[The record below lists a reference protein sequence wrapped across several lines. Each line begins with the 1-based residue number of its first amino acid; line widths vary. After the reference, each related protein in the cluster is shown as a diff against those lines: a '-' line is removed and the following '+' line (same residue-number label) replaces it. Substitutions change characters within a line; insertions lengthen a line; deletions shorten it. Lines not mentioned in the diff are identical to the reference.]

1 MLDQASA
8 MSGSH
13 LLRNTAHDMGGVDVC
28 GETEA
33 EVTGGK
39 LGVEISRMSTP
50 ESLAGRVTCVPLNGV
65 PLNGGQEWGTVNV
78 RGPLF
83 VIPLHQSVNAEL

>member
-1 MLDQASA
+1 MIPVDLELRIPELWEGSRLLGSNLAPMLDQASA

-50 ESLAGRVTCVPLNGV
+50 ESLAGRVACVP
-65 PLNGGQEWGTVNV
+65 
-78 RGPLF
+78 
-83 VIPLHQSVNAEL
+83 

>member
-33 EVTGGK
+33 EVPGGK
-39 LGVEISRMSTP
+39 LGVGISRMSTP
-50 ESLAGRVTCVPLNGV
+50 ESLAGEGGPCAPKWGAPKWWPGV
-65 PLNGGQEWGTVNV
+65 G
-78 RGPLF
+78 
-83 VIPLHQSVNAEL
+83 HS